1 MATTNVLTAP
11 EVAAILQVNVETV
24 YRLARKG
31 ELPCFHLGTAVRFSE
46 KRILE
51 WIHGEEQ

>member
-1 MATTNVLTAP
+1 MATTNVLTAS
-11 EVAAILQVNVETV
+11 EVAAMLQVNVETV

-31 ELPCFHLGTAVRFSE
+31 ELPCIHIGTAVRFSE

-51 WIHGEEQ
+51 WIHGAEH